1 MAIGDQAVFV
11 PVEQETLP
19 LGFVVT
25 TSGRVSGVR
34 HPGDEPVD
42 KSPFSQEQRVRM
54 DHALTEAT
62 RRTGILW
69 TIYIGKLSATPA
81 AAAREMLSLVSD
93 PARTVL
99 IAVSPN
105 EKQIEVL
112 GGDAIGN
119 RFNDRVAQL
128 GVSAALASFKQNDLI
143 DGLVSAVRVMS
154 AAVRPVAI

>member
-11 PVEQETLP
+11 PVQQETLP

-25 TSGRVSGVR
+25 ASGRVSGVS
-34 HPGDEPVD
+34 HPGDEPYD
-42 KSPFSQEQRVRM
+42 KSPFSMEDRVRI

-69 TIYIGKLSATPA
+69 TIYIGELSGRPA
-81 AAAREMLSLVSD
+81 DAARELLSTLPD
-93 PARTVL
+93 PSRSVL

-105 EKQIEVL
+105 ERQIEIL
-112 GGDAIGN
+112 GGEAIGN

-128 GVSAALASFKQNDLI
+128 GVSAALASFKQQDLI

-154 AAVRPVAI
+154 AAVRPVAV

>member
-11 PVEQETLP
+11 PVQQETLP

-25 TSGRVSGVR
+25 SSGRVSGVS
-34 HPGDEPVD
+34 HPGAEPTD
-42 KSPFSQEQRVRM
+42 KSPFSMEDRVRI

-69 TIYIGKLSATPA
+69 TIYIGELSGHPA
-81 AAAREMLSLVSD
+81 DAAREMLSTLPD
-93 PARTVL
+93 PSRSVL

-105 EKQIEVL
+105 DKQIEIL
-112 GGDAIGN
+112 GGDAIGG

-128 GVSAALASFKQNDLI
+128 GVSAALASFKQQDLI

-154 AAVRPVAI
+154 AAVRPVAV

>member
-11 PVEQETLP
+11 PVQQETLP

-25 TSGRVSGVR
+25 TSGRVSGVS

-42 KSPFSQEQRVRM
+42 KSPFSMEDRVRM

-69 TIYIGKLSATPA
+69 TVYIGELSAHA
-81 AAAREMLSLVSD
+81 ADAARELHSTLPD
-93 PARTVL
+93 PSRSVL
-99 IAVSPN
+99 LAVSPN
-105 EKQIEVL
+105 DKKIEIL
-112 GGDAIGN
+112 GGDAIGA

-128 GVSAALASFKQNDLI
+128 GVSAALASFKQGDLI

-154 AAVRPVAI
+154 AAVRPVAV